1 MESNG
6 NNHALS
12 LLKAL
17 RSMAGSDGEVRID
30 MHEVCRAAGLDEI
43 DVRECLGD
51 LENEGYLSSEIV
63 VQIAEEWR

>member
-1 MESNG
+1 MESTS

-17 RSMAGSDGEVRID
+17 RSMAGPDGEVRID

-43 DVRECLGD
+43 DVQECLGD

-63 VQIAEEWR
+63 VQIVEEWR